1 MAAAKC
7 RRRHSAGSPVPRNNA
22 SRATRQPRN
31 KQALTGGGRRM
42 TTLVEK
48 SKMTVDGLIAKRH
61 EPRTYEEKVRHALD
75 VVEMH
80 LQEENPDRID
90 ECIRLYTDDAVWEA
104 PARKV
109 SYQGRDLIKKM
120 YLRVFNGVVDFEFTP
135 VERWATPE
143 RVFDD
148 AYASFKITGDAFENC
163 PYPVGTR
170 VKMRLIHNFH
180 IRDGLISR
188 EIGYE
193 VWRRAD

>member
-1 MAAAKC
+1 MA
-7 RRRHSAGSPVPRNNA
+7 
-22 SRATRQPRN
+22 
-31 KQALTGGGRRM
+31 
-42 TTLVEK
+42 TLAER
-48 SKMTVDGLIAKRH
+48 SKLTVDALIARRH
-61 EPRTYEEKVRHALD
+61 EPRTSDEKIRHALD
-75 VVEMH
+75 VVELH

-120 YLRVFNGVVDFEFTP
+120 YLRVFNGVLDFEFKP

-148 AYASFKITGDAFENC
+148 SYVSFKIAGNAFENC

-170 VKMRLIHNFH
+170 VNMRLIHSFH

-193 VWRRAD
+193 VWRRADD

>member
-1 MAAAKC
+1 
-7 RRRHSAGSPVPRNNA
+7 
-22 SRATRQPRN
+22 
-31 KQALTGGGRRM
+31 
-42 TTLVEK
+42 
-48 SKMTVDGLIAKRH
+48 
-61 EPRTYEEKVRHALD
+61 
-75 VVEMH
+75 MH

-109 SYQGRDLIKKM
+109 SYQGRELIKKM

-135 VERWATPE
+135 VERFATPD

-148 AYASFKITGDAFENC
+148 SYASFKITGDAFENC
-163 PYPVGTR
+163 PYPIGTK

-193 VWRRAD
+193 VWRRAGLSAEEKYGHATPVVGLGILSSGNEAAAHLGTAR